1 MNALENYKAP
11 TPVKWRK
18 IGDAIL
24 LSTTSLSGMIMGLPI
39 SEHKQ
44 LWAIF
49 ILNAIGVGGKVIT
62 NFFREDEKQG

>member
-1 MNALENYKAP
+1 MKALENYKAP

-24 LSTTSLSGMIMGLPI
+24 LISTSLSTMVMGLPMT
-39 SEHKQ
+39 EHQQ

-49 ILNAIGVGGKVIT
+49 IVNCIGVFGKVIT
-62 NFFREDEKQG
+62 NFFKDEQN